1 MKVAKERPLCS
12 FATGQTV
19 QLRKKG
25 IRQITGFRGTGRA
38 TKDRRCRRVQ
48 VSAIG
53 AKKMFPGSLVPID
66 AGGGQS
72 QVLQMQCAQI
82 VLEFLRSERSRCQ
95 GLLRATLERGGE
107 SFPKNLPTA
116 GRRLGVETIPQK
128 RPGPRKN
135 RGNHPRTTE
144 ARDIPALHH
153 YIVRR

>member
-116 GRRLGVETIPQK
+116 GLRPGVEPPPQRGLGLPK
-128 RPGPRKN
+128 TG
-135 RGNHPRTTE
+135 GNHPATINTR
-144 ARDIPALHH
+144 L
-153 YIVRR
+153 

>member
-25 IRQITGFRGTGRA
+25 IRQITGFRGTGSA
-38 TKDRRCRRVQ
+38 SKDRRCRRVQ

-116 GRRLGVETIPQK
+116 GLRLGGTPHPQRRLAPSKTGGNP
-128 RPGPRKN
+128 PRK
-135 RGNHPRTTE
+135 HQ
-144 ARDIPALHH
+144 AR
-153 YIVRR
+153 V